1 MGNLL
6 MMGHAGFLSHED
18 TLSNLTI
25 FAQEVL
31 PRLKE
36 YKQPLAEATAA

>member
-18 TLSNLTI
+18 TVSNLTI

-31 PRLKE
+31 PQLKA
-36 YKQPLAEATAA
+36 YQQPTAEMTAA

>member
-18 TLSNLTI
+18 TVSNLTM

-36 YKQPLAEATAA
+36 YRQPVAEVSAA

>member
-18 TLSNLTI
+18 TVSNLTM
-25 FAQEVL
+25 FGQEVL

-36 YKQPLAEATAA
+36 YRQPVAKVSAA